1 MPPSSPRWKAGASG
15 AMRSFFADTLAL
27 VVFFT
32 ITGAL
37 NERFIAGMSWSE
49 VAAARAIGAPLMV
62 LTARSYGL
70 GRDWVMGWERPSSPL
85 LRNRF
90 ALLAFQLPIYAA
102 IIFAGGARGPKVA
115 QGVGGAA
122 VIMPVAGRPYGLWLD
137 FVRRWF
143 GLPPG
148 GMKPMSPG
156 G

>member
-1 MPPSSPRWKAGASG
+1 
-15 AMRSFFADTLAL
+15 MRSFLADTLAL

-62 LTARSYGL
+62 LTARPYGL
-70 GRDWVMGWERPSSPL
+70 WRDWVMGWERPSSPL
-85 LRNRF
+85 LRDTV
-90 ALLAFQLPIYAA
+90 ALLAFQLPIYAG
-102 IIFAGGARGPKVA
+102 IIFAGGARGAEIA

-122 VIMPVAGRPYGLWLD
+122 VIMLISGRPYGLWLD
-137 FVRRWF
+137 VVRRWF

-148 GMKPMSPG
+148 GMKPMSPSG
-156 G
+156 

>member
-1 MPPSSPRWKAGASG
+1 
-15 AMRSFFADTLAL
+15 MRSFLADTLAL

-37 NERFIAGMSWSE
+37 NERFIAGMSWPE

-62 LTARSYGL
+62 LTARPYGL
-70 GRDWVMGWERPSSPL
+70 WRDWVMGWTRPSSAL
-85 LRNRF
+85 VRDTV

-102 IIFAGGARGPKVA
+102 IIWAGGAQGAEIVRGT
-115 QGVGGAA
+115 GGAA
-122 VIMPVAGRPYGLWLD
+122 LLMLVSGRPYGLWLD
-137 FVRRWF
+137 LVRRWF